1 MARTVTHRREN
12 VVRQHTKAVKA
23 PHTQPASS
31 VPHAASHH
39 RSHDH
44 HVHHAHPK
52 SREPWFQ
59 FRGPNA
65 FAWRRRTLGVRELPR
80 ELDGL
85 RVLHVSDLHTRHY
98 WPASY
103 DILLERIAVD
113 PPDLLLVTGD
123 FVEDKR
129 DHMPAV
135 PHVKRLVAGFQARLG
150 CFGTLGNHDL
160 YHFAPHLDNTNV
172 TLLEGAR
179 RLLHVGNAAIELIGL
194 PGVHRNDYDQRFVRT
209 LPPRGSRT
217 LRIVMSHFPEHLTRT
232 RGLDPDLFLTGH
244 THGGQVCLPGG
255 IPLITHC
262 NLPRALRRGL
272 HRIGRTWHV
281 VNHGIGYSGLPLR
294 TFCASEVL
302 ELQLRAG
309 A

>member
-1 MARTVTHRREN
+1 MAQTVMDRREN
-12 VVRQHTKAVKA
+12 VIHQRTHAVRN
-23 PHTQPASS
+23 PAH
-31 VPHAASHH
+31 VEPARPAQAASHH
-39 RSHDH
+39 HSQAHDH
-44 HVHHAHPK
+44 SHTK
-52 SREPWFQ
+52 SREPWIQ
-59 FRGPNA
+59 FRGPSA
-65 FAWRRRTLGVRELPR
+65 IAWRRRTLGVLDLPHEL
-80 ELDGL
+80 EGL

-98 WPASY
+98 WPAAY
-103 DILLERIAVD
+103 DILLARIAVD

-123 FVEDKR
+123 FVESKR

-135 PHVKRLVAGFQARLG
+135 PHVKRLVEGFQARLG

-179 RLLHVGNAAIELIGL
+179 QLLHLGNAAIELIGL
-194 PGVHRNDYDQRFVRT
+194 PGVRREDYDEQFVRT
-209 LPPRGSRT
+209 LPPRASRT

-255 IPLITHC
+255 FPLITHC
-262 NLPRALRRGL
+262 NLPWALRRGV
-272 HRIGRTWHV
+272 HRVGRTWHV

-302 ELQLRAG
+302 ELTLKRDA
-309 A
+309 